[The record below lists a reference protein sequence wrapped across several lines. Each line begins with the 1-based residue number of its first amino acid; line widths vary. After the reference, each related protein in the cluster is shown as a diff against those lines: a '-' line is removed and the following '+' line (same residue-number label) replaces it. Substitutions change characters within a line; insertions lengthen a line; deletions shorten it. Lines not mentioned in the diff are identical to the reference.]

1 MPSTASGCHD
11 RDRCPRR
18 ARGELGE
25 DESTAEP
32 AGLTQATARDA
43 QPLLGNA
50 RLALREGRSSVGADR
65 SVAGRGLIPVKKI
78 LTELRRNC
86 MELFRLLGN
95 VGSRIMRGG
104 GRERQRTVAATTV
117 LQRVATW

>member
-1 MPSTASGCHD
+1 M
-11 RDRCPRR
+11 
-18 ARGELGE
+18 
-25 DESTAEP
+25 
-32 AGLTQATARDA
+32 
-43 QPLLGNA
+43 
-50 RLALREGRSSVGADR
+50 GADR

-117 LQRVATW
+117 LQRGATS